1 MIPFR
6 CPNILKVNDI
16 FDAKN
21 LVYDYHQHDAKILK
35 EIRAEVAK
43 LNLEQD
49 VDGWPVIILREHG
62 QCSSR
67 CCVGSDV
74 GKRW

>member
-35 EIRAEVAK
+35 EIRAEAAK

-49 VDGWPVIILREHG
+49 VE
-62 QCSSR
+62 
-67 CCVGSDV
+67 
-74 GKRW
+74 